1 MKKITI
7 IAIFVI
13 AVSAV
18 LVLKNSDSKPKVQ
31 VTYTA
36 PKTLQRIHKDNQ
48 EYGYQVEIHSAV
60 LSEKGTAITFSD
72 LSWQMYFKPKHEGAS
87 DLVAVLTNIQFT
99 SDNKA
104 QKMPSQLPFYMTYDD
119 GRFTKLNLLGL
130 NAQHTL
136 SVLPKVLDLMSYS
149 LSASLTF
156 EDAQGVKTYRYT
168 QKDNAVSRSR
178 INTASNPER
187 EEEEQWQLTLSDNG
201 SILVGIRELNYHN
214 QQVWQQDEQHYDVVQ
229 SVFVRPI
236 DFSKFDYVGWNSNQ
250 NAKVSTIKSKAEQ
263 VYDITDENL
272 LSHLTEL
279 KSSLDADL
287 AAQLGKYLLANQDQS
302 DIKSLLMNHVRLNS
316 ALIYALQ
323 KAQTPQAEQM
333 LSDLMS
339 DEELGQQV
347 LQKIVMA
354 FGRFENATNIAFS
367 SLQTVADNGEN
378 TPLSNMALLSIGT
391 MNRFSP
397 MQSQQVAGFLNT
409 KLSDPAQLPTAILAI
424 TNSKNPELVEKLP
437 KYLHHSDTQVRNNT
451 IKFLS
456 HKAEYQDQVIF
467 SLVQAPHITTIDTF
481 TRVYQQANYKL
492 SDSNLDRLQA
502 LYHEQNNPLIKKRLA
517 VILDI

>member
-13 AVSAV
+13 AVSAF
-18 LVLKNSDSKPKVQ
+18 LVLKDSDSKPSVQ

-36 PKTLQRIHKDNQ
+36 SESMQPMHKDNQ

-72 LSWQMYFKPKHEGAS
+72 LSWQMYFKPKTEGAS
-87 DLVAVLTNIQFT
+87 DLVAMLTNIQFT

-104 QKMPSQLPFYMTYDD
+104 QEMPTQLPFYMTYDD
-119 GRFTKLNLLGL
+119 GQFTKLNLLGL
-130 NAQHTL
+130 GEQHTL

-149 LSASLTF
+149 LSAALTF

-168 QKDNAVSRSR
+168 QKDNAVSRTR

-187 EEEEQWQLTLSDNG
+187 EEEEQWQLTLNDNG

-214 QQVWQQDEQHYDVVQ
+214 QQVWQQGGQHYDVVQ

-236 DFSKFDYVGWNSNQ
+236 DFSSFDYIGWNNNQ
-250 NAKVSTIKSKAEQ
+250 NATVSTAKLEAKQ

-279 KSSLDADL
+279 KSSLDTDL
-287 AAQLGKYLLANQDQS
+287 AAQLGKYLLANQDQNE
-302 DIKSLLMNHVRLNS
+302 IKSLLMNHVRLNS

-347 LQKIVMA
+347 RQKIVMA
-354 FGRFENATNIAFS
+354 LGRFENATNIAFS
-367 SLQTVADNGEN
+367 SLQTVADNAEN
-378 TPLSNMALLSIGT
+378 TALSNMAMLSIGT

-424 TNSKNPELVEKLP
+424 ANSKNPELVEKLP
-437 KYLHHSDTQVRNNT
+437 NYLHHSDTQVRNNT
-451 IKFLS
+451 IKSLA
-456 HKAEYQDQVIF
+456 HKTEYQDQVIA
-467 SLVQAPHITTIDTF
+467 SLVRAPHVTTIDSF
-481 TRVYQQANYKL
+481 TRVYKQANYKL
-492 SDSNLDRLQA
+492 SESNVDRLQA